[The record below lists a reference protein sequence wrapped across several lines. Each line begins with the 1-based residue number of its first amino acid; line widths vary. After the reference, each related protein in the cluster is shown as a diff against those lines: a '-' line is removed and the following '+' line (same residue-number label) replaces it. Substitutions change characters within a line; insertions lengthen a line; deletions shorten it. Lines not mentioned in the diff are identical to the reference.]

1 MIRKKSKKK
10 IVCVIPARSGS
21 KGIKNKNIINLK
33 GKPLIYWT
41 IKLAKKV
48 KFFDRVIV
56 STNSKKILNFSKKNG
71 VNSSYIRPEKISKD
85 KTPMEAV
92 LKDVL
97 NYLKK
102 REYSPYAFAILQP
115 TSPFR
120 KLSTINK
127 ACKVF
132 LEKKYDS
139 LTTIEKIKHNHN
151 PDYLFKDKIEFKKKV
166 FHKLKKKVN
175 RQSDKVYFGLD
186 GGVIF
191 ITKTKVLKNYLTG
204 GNVGFLEVK
213 MPESIDIDTYD
224 DLSLCRILSVKI

>member
-10 IVCVIPARSGS
+10 IVCIIPARSGS

-48 KFFDRVIV
+48 KFFDRIIV

-71 VNSSYIRPEKISKD
+71 VNSSYMRPEKISKD

-92 LKDVL
+92 VKDVFK
-97 NYLKK
+97 YLKK

-132 LEKKYDS
+132 LDKKYDS

-151 PDYLFKDKIEFKKKV
+151 PDYLFKDKLEFKKKV
-166 FHKLKKKVN
+166 FNKLKKKVN

-191 ITKTKVLKNYLTG
+191 ITKTSLLNNYLIS

-213 MPESIDIDTYD
+213 MPESIDIDNFD
-224 DLSLCRILSVKI
+224 DLRLCRMLSIKI

>member
-1 MIRKKSKKK
+1 
-10 IVCVIPARSGS
+10 
-21 KGIKNKNIINLK
+21 
-33 GKPLIYWT
+33 
-41 IKLAKKV
+41 
-48 KFFDRVIV
+48 
-56 STNSKKILNFSKKNG
+56 
-71 VNSSYIRPEKISKD
+71 
-85 KTPMEAV
+85 MEAV

-132 LEKKYDS
+132 FRKKYDS

-166 FHKLKKKVN
+166 FHKLKEKGK
-175 RQSDKVYFGLD
+175 
-186 GGVIF
+186 
-191 ITKTKVLKNYLTG
+191 
-204 GNVGFLEVK
+204 
-213 MPESIDIDTYD
+213 
-224 DLSLCRILSVKI
+224 